1 MVNHVDWS
9 HRDVHMFARHRI
21 TTSQADEALSDP
33 ERVVIEPDY
42 ASRSGRSTR
51 IIGYAASLSDLLTII
66 VVRDEGVDYGASGW
80 RSNIKDRAIYHS
92 KEESWAS
99 SQT

>member
-1 MVNHVDWS
+1 MDKHVDWS

-42 ASRSGRSTR
+42 ASRSGRSVR
-51 IIGYAASLSDLLTII
+51 IIGYAASLSDVLTII
-66 VVRDEGVDYGASGW
+66 IVHHDGVDYGASGW
-80 RSNIKDRAIYHS
+80 RSNSKDRAIYHS
-92 KEESWAS
+92 KEES
-99 SQT
+99 